1 MSLFFK
7 KKRYKPFYKQFLR
20 LRINIQNR
28 RKVFGFKKKK
38 WAQFQFHALYQLRFF
53 KRYKF
58 KDQFRLF
65 AKKFVSRGN
74 SFKKHFR
81 NISQERQLF
90 SLFYG
95 GLRQKYLKTQ
105 IVKAIQ
111 VKQLKNVGSIDMR
124 HRVVQFFESRLDTVL
139 CRAGFCLTVK
149 EANKFVLHKHVLVN
163 KKCVMTGSYILKP
176 NDLIELSEKSKTRNF
191 VKQNFCHFHF
201 WPIPAKHLLIN
212 YKTFQILILD
222 TDSLKLTKF
231 NHYLNL
237 SSIVSN
243 LNKW

>member
-1 MSLFFK
+1 MMLLLK

-28 RKVFGFKKKK
+28 RKIFRFKKKK
-38 WAQFQFHALYQLRFF
+38 WSQFQFHALYQLRFF
-53 KRYKF
+53 KRYKL

-65 AKKFVSRGN
+65 AKKFTSRGN
-74 SFKKHFR
+74 SFKKHFK

-95 GLRQKYLKTQ
+95 GLKQKYLKTQ
-105 IVKAIQ
+105 IVKA
-111 VKQLKNVGSIDMR
+111 VKLKQLKNLSSLDMR

-139 CRAGFCLTVK
+139 HRAGFCSSVK

-163 KKCVMTGSYILKP
+163 QKYVMLGSYILKP
-176 NDLIELSEKSKTRNF
+176 NDLVEVSEKKKTRDF
-191 VKQNFCHFHF
+191 VKQNIRYFPF
-201 WPIPAKHLLIN
+201 WPIPARHLLIN
-212 YKTFQILILD
+212 YKTFQILILN
-222 TDSLKLTKF
+222 TDSSKLNKF

>member
-1 MSLFFK
+1 MLLLK

-28 RKVFGFKKKK
+28 EKVFRFRKKK
-38 WAQFQFHALYQLRFF
+38 WEQFQFHASAQLKFF

-65 AKKFVSRGN
+65 AKKFASQGN

-95 GLRQKYLKTQ
+95 GLKKKYLKTQ
-105 IVKAIQ
+105 IVKA
-111 VKQLKNVGSIDMR
+111 VQLKNIGSLDMR
-124 HRVVQFFESRLDTVL
+124 HRVVQFFENRLDTVL
-139 CRAGFCLTVK
+139 YRVGFCSSVK
-149 EANKFVLHKHVLVN
+149 EAKKFVLHKHVLVN
-163 KKCVMTGSYILKP
+163 QKYVMTGSYILKP
-176 NDLIELSEKSKTRNF
+176 NDLIELSDKSRTRNF
-191 VKQNFCHFHF
+191 VKQNLRNFVF

-212 YKTFQILILD
+212 YKTLQILILN

-231 NHYLNL
+231 NRYLNL

>member
-1 MSLFFK
+1 MTLLLK

-28 RKVFGFKKKK
+28 RKVFRFKKKK
-38 WAQFQFHALYQLRFF
+38 WAVFQFHALYQLRFF
-53 KRYKF
+53 KRF
-58 KDQFRLF
+58 KLKDPFRLL

-95 GLRQKYLKTQ
+95 GLRQRYLKTQ
-105 IVKAIQ
+105 IVKAIKL
-111 VKQLKNVGSIDMR
+111 KQLKDIGSLDMR
-124 HRVVQFFESRLDTVL
+124 YRVVQVFESRLDTVL
-139 CRAGFCLTVK
+139 HRVGFCLSVK
-149 EANKFVLHKHVLVN
+149 EAKKFILHKHVLVN
-163 KKCVMTGSYILKP
+163 QKYVVSGSYILKP
-176 NDLIELSEKSKTRNF
+176 NDLVELSEKSKTRNF
-191 VKQNFCHFHF
+191 VKQNLRDFPF

-212 YKTFQILILD
+212 YKTFQILILN
-222 TDSLKLTKF
+222 TESFKSTKF
-231 NHYLNL
+231 NYYLNL

>member
-1 MSLFFK
+1 MTLLLK

-28 RKVFGFKKKK
+28 RKVFRFRKKK
-38 WAQFQFHALYQLRFF
+38 WEQFQFHALYQLKFF

-58 KDQFRLF
+58 KDQFKLF
-65 AKKFVSRGN
+65 AKKFASQGN

-95 GLRQKYLKTQ
+95 GLKKRYLKTQ
-105 IVKAIQ
+105 IVKA
-111 VKQLKNVGSIDMR
+111 VQLKNGGSFDMR
-124 HRVVQFFESRLDTVL
+124 HRVVQFFENRLDTVL
-139 CRAGFCLTVK
+139 YRAGFCLSVK
-149 EANKFVLHKHVLVN
+149 EAKKFVLHKHVLVN
-163 KKCVMTGSYILKP
+163 QKYVMAGSYILKP
-176 NDLIELSEKSKTRNF
+176 NDLIELSDKSKPRNF
-191 VKQNFCHFHF
+191 VKQNLRNFFF

-212 YKTFQILILD
+212 YKTLQILILS